1 MWGSSKVLASF
12 LLIFEIMPLIDAD
25 PTINISYYNII
36 FLRSLY
42 ITKDVVSKTDD
53 TFRPMISLRNTL
65 KYFE

>member
-1 MWGSSKVLASF
+1 
-12 LLIFEIMPLIDAD
+12 MPLIDAD

-42 ITKDVVSKTDD
+42 ITKDVVPKTDD